1 MIADLLPM
9 RLRWQG
15 RRGIASG
22 SGAMMTLGAPPPLGF
37 HFAEIDYAPGICA
50 LVRRQPCGPL
60 EDMLPGE
67 IAECRMYLATLDA
80 GPPDLEPD
88 C

>member
-37 HFAEIDYAPGICA
+37 DFAEIDYAPGICA
-50 LVRRQPCGPL
+50 LIRRHSWEPL
-60 EDMLPGE
+60 TDMLPSE
-67 IAECRMYLATLDA
+67 IAQCRMYLAALDA
-80 GPPDLEPD
+80 EPPELEPD